1 MLLVGSLLLSLLLV
15 TYGADLL
22 VRGASLLA
30 LRLGL
35 SPLFIGLT
43 VVGFGTSSPE
53 LGASLTA
60 TLRGHTDIS
69 VGNVVG
75 SNIFNV
81 AFILGA
87 TAMVYPIS
95 VSFNAVRRDLPLA
108 LVAALVPFL
117 ALLFSNQIPRPVGG
131 LMVAVLLFFIL
142 RAYFS
147 GKSNSSTFSGSDESE
162 SRASSLVNPS
172 IRNSFW
178 YNTILIGLGLLLL
191 VWGSR
196 LFVGSAVSLAHFLEV
211 SDLVI
216 GLTVVS
222 IGTSLP
228 ELATSVVAALR
239 KNPDLAVGNIIGSNI
254 FNVFGILGVCSLVR
268 AQGVAPQVLYLD
280 APFMVLTTLALFP
293 LIRRRGVLSLLEGS
307 ILLLGYFVYFGIL
320 FSIQS

>member
-1 MLLVGSLLLSLLLV
+1 M
-15 TYGADLL
+15 
-22 VRGASLLA
+22 
-30 LRLGL
+30 
-35 SPLFIGLT
+35 
-43 VVGFGTSSPE
+43 
-53 LGASLTA
+53 
-60 TLRGHTDIS
+60 
-69 VGNVVG
+69 
-75 SNIFNV
+75 
-81 AFILGA
+81 
-87 TAMVYPIS
+87 
-95 VSFNAVRRDLPLA
+95 
-108 LVAALVPFL
+108 
-117 ALLFSNQIPRPVGG
+117 
-131 LMVAVLLFFIL
+131 
-142 RAYFS
+142 
-147 GKSNSSTFSGSDESE
+147 
-162 SRASSLVNPS
+162 
-172 IRNSFW
+172 
-178 YNTILIGLGLLLL
+178 
-191 VWGSR
+191 WGSR